1 MVIISMVLLLHAII
15 ITLNKPF
22 TKYSFPFS
30 YTLLAIYTAD
40 THLWPPCDH
49 QSKLLAMIR
58 AFLPYDTLWA
68 AIQAY
73 SYIYT
78 CIL

>member
-40 THLWPPCDH
+40 TFM
-49 QSKLLAMIR
+49 ATM
-58 AFLPYDTLWA
+58 
-68 AIQAY
+68 
-73 SYIYT
+73 
-78 CIL
+78 